1 MGLPDLGFLTPPPP
15 GVLRINN
22 YFNNLFNLCDKT
34 KKKKK
39 NNTPLKNNN
48 SDDKEDEEE
57 EDDDNS
63 LNGIGL
69 GLGDGDDNNMMG
81 MGHQGDCCT
90 CIYPSANPNLPPF
103 TPN

>member
-57 EDDDNS
+57 YDNS

-81 MGHQGDCCT
+81 MGHQGDCWT
-90 CIYPSANPNLPPF
+90 CIYPNANPNLPHL
-103 TPN
+103 TPI